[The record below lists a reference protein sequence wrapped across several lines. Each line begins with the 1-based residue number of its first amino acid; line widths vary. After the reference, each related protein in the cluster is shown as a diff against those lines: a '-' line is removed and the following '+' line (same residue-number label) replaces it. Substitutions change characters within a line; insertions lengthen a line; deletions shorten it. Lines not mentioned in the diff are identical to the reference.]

1 MYMEKELAHLP
12 HHSQNLE
19 HSLLQAKFC
28 FEKGKNRVKY
38 SNNSYFFLP
47 ILEEIQLIYYVLWAM
62 MMNLSWFLNL
72 TWAFNSLF
80 SYSFA
85 LNGYTSCL

>member
-1 MYMEKELAHLP
+1 MEKELAHLP

-19 HSLLQAKFC
+19 HSLLQARFC
-28 FEKGKNRVKY
+28 FEKGKKTVLNI
-38 SNNSYFFLP
+38 FFLP
-47 ILEEIQLIYYVLWAM
+47 IIEKIQLIYYVLWAM

-72 TWAFNSLF
+72 RRAFNSLF

-85 LNGYTSCL
+85 LKGYTFCL

>member
-38 SNNSYFFLP
+38 SNNSFFLL
-47 ILEEIQLIYYVLWAM
+47 IIEEIQLIYYVLWAM
-62 MMNLSWFLNL
+62 MMNL
-72 TWAFNSLF
+72 AGF
-80 SYSFA
+80 SI
-85 LNGYTSCL
+85 

>member
-1 MYMEKELAHLP
+1 MCMEKELAHLP

-19 HSLLQAKFC
+19 HSLLQARFC
-28 FEKGKNRVKY
+28 FEKGKKTVLNI
-38 SNNSYFFLP
+38 FFLP
-47 ILEEIQLIYYVLWAM
+47 IIEKIQLIYYVLWAM